1 MKLKLHTYGY
11 DTVDGNLVRVRR
23 DEIYFWSPVNMETG
37 EVELEQFNDNLK
49 PILEPWKW
57 QKFKMVLA
65 EEEPTDSISRNNLHI
80 LDDVQVRAKAGDAS
94 AQYALGIAYANRED
108 VIQHHANQE
117 SVKWLRK
124 AANQG
129 HWAAQHAL
137 GMSYFSGK
145 GVEVNKEEA
154 QRWFA
159 LAETNRKGKRKDTIQ
174 EDAIKTPEDPLK
186 VLREAAEQGN
196 VVAQHNLGM
205 CYDNGYAG
213 VEVDR
218 KEAQRWLELA
228 AANRIALA
236 ETNRKGTRKD

>member
-1 MKLKLHTYGY
+1 MKLHTYGY

-37 EVELEQFNDNLK
+37 EVEDEQFNDNLE
-49 PILEPWKW
+49 PIESPWKW
-57 QKFKMVLA
+57 KRFKLVLA
-65 EEEPTDSISRNNLHI
+65 EEESNKESTDKINHNNLHI
-80 LDDVQVRAKAGDAS
+80 LDDVQVRAKAGDAN

-117 SVKWLRK
+117 SFKWLRK

-159 LAETNRKGKRKDTIQ
+159 LAETNRKGTRKDTI
-174 EDAIKTPEDPLK
+174 
-186 VLREAAEQGN
+186 
-196 VVAQHNLGM
+196 
-205 CYDNGYAG
+205 
-213 VEVDR
+213 
-218 KEAQRWLELA
+218 KE
-228 AANRIALA
+228 
-236 ETNRKGTRKD
+236 